1 VRIRRVIAMTVV
13 VLVVA
18 ALFLEGIAGAQ
29 AGSVAKGTLRWRSC
43 GGSFECSTMRVP
55 LDYSNPAGAQV
66 NLAVIRRPARDQSK
80 RIGSLVVNPGGPGG
94 SGVEFVA
101 SQADS
106 MPDELR
112 DRFDIVGFD
121 PRGTGQSDPVDCKAD
136 MNAYYRLDFSPDDDA
151 ERAALVAGIQSF
163 VDACTRNEGS
173 RLPYLS
179 TDSTIRDL
187 DELRAA
193 LGDDQLTFLG
203 YSYGSYLGAKYAEA
217 YPDHVR
223 ALVLDGA
230 VDPSLDSQQ
239 QQVEQAAGFEGVLNG
254 FLKWCAS
261 HSSCDFHR
269 DGKPAR
275 ELDRLLARVDRE
287 GLPVPDARPAR
298 TLSPTEFDL
307 GLASA
312 IYEGRR
318 GFTYLASALDTAD
331 RGDGRAMAEL
341 ADSYTERNRDGSYGN
356 IEDAFLATGCADGP
370 PVGTVSDVWTIEA
383 AAAQAAP
390 RLGRSIVNNSVAC
403 ALWPVKGA
411 PAAPVH
417 APTAAPIVVVGTK
430 KDPATP
436 FAWARSLTQ
445 QLGNAVLIAAPGEQ
459 HTAFGLGIHCVD
471 DAVVR
476 YFVDDTPPRATLDCT
491 KGGNGRG

>member
-1 VRIRRVIAMTVV
+1 VRIRRVVAVLVV
-13 VLVVA
+13 VLAVA
-18 ALFLEGIAGAQ
+18 AVLLEGIAGAQ
-29 AGSVAKGTLRWRSC
+29 TGTPSRTLRWRPC
-43 GGSFECSTMRVP
+43 GGSFECSSFRVP
-55 LDYSNPAGAQV
+55 LDYANPTGAQV
-66 NLAVIRRPARDQSK
+66 NLAVIRLPARDQSK

-94 SGVEFVA
+94 SGVDFVA
-101 SQADS
+101 SAADS
-106 MPDELR
+106 LPDELR

-121 PRGTGQSDPVDCKAD
+121 PRGTGQSDPVNCKTD
-136 MNAYYRLDFSPDDDA
+136 MSAYYKLDFSPDDDA
-151 ERAALVAGIQSF
+151 ERAALVSGIQSF
-163 VDACTRNEGS
+163 VDACARNEGS
-173 RLPYLS
+173 RLPYLT
-179 TDSTIRDL
+179 TDSTVRDL

-193 LGDDQLTFLG
+193 LGDDKLTFLG

-230 VDPSLDSQQ
+230 VDPSLDAER

-254 FLKWCAS
+254 FLKWCAT

-275 ELDRLLARVDRE
+275 ALDRLLARVDGE
-287 GLPVPDARPAR
+287 GLAVPETKPER
-298 TLSPTEFDL
+298 TLSPTEVDL
-307 GLASA
+307 A
-312 IYEGRR
+312 
-318 GFTYLASALDTAD
+318 LASALYEGRHGFDFLGSALDAAD
-331 RGDGRAMAEL
+331 RGDGRAMAQL

-356 IEDAFLATGCADGP
+356 IEEAFLAIGCADGP
-370 PVGTVSDVWTIEA
+370 PVGTVNDVWTIEA
-383 AAAQAAP
+383 AAGQAAP
-390 RLGRSIVNNSVAC
+390 RLGRAIVNNSIAC

-417 APTAAPIVVVGTK
+417 APTAPPILVVGTK

-436 FAWARSLTQ
+436 FAWARSLAN
-445 QLGNAVLIAAPGEQ
+445 QLGSGVLIAAPGEQ

-476 YFVDDTPPRATLDCT
+476 YFVDGTPPRGTLDCT
-491 KGGNGRG
+491 RSANRGG

>member
-1 VRIRRVIAMTVV
+1 MAV
-13 VLVVA
+13 VLVAAVIA
-18 ALFLEGIAGAQ
+18 ALLLEGVAGAQ
-29 AGSVAKGTLRWRSC
+29 ASAASKGTLRWRAC

-55 LDYSNPAGAQV
+55 LDDANPTGAQV
-66 NLAVIRRPARDQSK
+66 DIAVIRLPARDQSR

-94 SGVEFVA
+94 SGVDFVA
-101 SQADS
+101 SGADS
-106 MPDELR
+106 LPAELR

-121 PRGTGQSDPVDCKAD
+121 PRGTGRSDPVHCKAD
-136 MNAYYRLDFSPDDDA
+136 MNAYYQLDFSPDDDA
-151 ERAALVAGIQSF
+151 ERAKLVSGLQAF

-173 RLPYLS
+173 RLPFLS
-179 TDSTIRDL
+179 TDATVRDL
-187 DELRAA
+187 DALRAA
-193 LGDDQLTFLG
+193 LGDDKLTFLG
-203 YSYGSYLGAKYAEA
+203 YSYGSYLGAKYAQA

-230 VDPSLDSQQ
+230 VDPSLDSKQ

-254 FLKWCAS
+254 FLKWCAA

-275 ELDRLLARVDRE
+275 ALDGLLARVDRE
-287 GLPVPDARPAR
+287 GVAVPDTRPAR

-307 GLASA
+307 GIASA
-312 IYEGRR
+312 LYEGRG
-318 GFTYLASALDTAD
+318 GFTFLASALDAAD
-331 RGDGRAMAEL
+331 RGDGRAIADL

-356 IEDAFLATGCADGP
+356 IEDAFLATGCSDGP
-370 PVGTVSDVWTIEA
+370 PVGTVNDVWAIEA

-390 RLGRSIVNNSVAC
+390 RLGRSIVDNSIAC
-403 ALWPVKGA
+403 ALWPVQGA

-417 APTAAPIVVVGTK
+417 APTAPTIVVVGTK

-436 FAWARSLTQ
+436 FAWARSLTD

-459 HTAFGLGIHCVD
+459 HTAFGLGIRCVD

-476 YFVDDTPPRATLDCT
+476 YFVDDVAPRGGVDCT
-491 KGGNGRG
+491 KATGPD